1 MNQLVELATKEA
13 EIGKSNKKYSNAL
26 KVVSI
31 SQIVILM
38 SFICLQYD
46 LSQTFFDTVAKYKES
61 KNTLGISPTDPES
74 GAADDTLQ

>member
-26 KVVSI
+26 KV
-31 SQIVILM
+31 
-38 SFICLQYD
+38 YD